1 MVLELDGKQV
11 SQKIR
16 DNLKAKLKSF
26 DFTPKLVVI
35 QLGKDDEGSNLY
47 VKYKKKAAQ
56 EVGIIGITHEI
67 DRSTSQREL
76 LTLLSQLNGEE
87 SVDGILVQMPL
98 PDHIDTWEV
107 IKHLD
112 PLKDVDGFHPLN
124 SWALDN
130 KLPSLIPCTPK
141 GILTILK
148 EYNIQI
154 EGSNVVIINRSHL
167 VGNPLHKLL
176 RMYNAT
182 VTQCHSRTKN
192 LQDVAQQ
199 AQILV
204 TATGNPNLITENW
217 VTEESVVIDV
227 SSPKGDCNAHYEN
240 IKNKVKAI
248 TPVPGG
254 IGPMTIASLLEN
266 VVDAAK
272 RRRSFN

>member
-98 PDHIDTWEV
+98 PRHINTWEV
-107 IKHLD
+107 IKQ
-112 PLKDVDGFHPLN
+112 LN
-124 SWALDN
+124 
-130 KLPSLIPCTPK
+130 
-141 GILTILK
+141 
-148 EYNIQI
+148 
-154 EGSNVVIINRSHL
+154 
-167 VGNPLHKLL
+167 
-176 RMYNAT
+176 
-182 VTQCHSRTKN
+182 
-192 LQDVAQQ
+192 
-199 AQILV
+199 
-204 TATGNPNLITENW
+204 
-217 VTEESVVIDV
+217 
-227 SSPKGDCNAHYEN
+227 
-240 IKNKVKAI
+240 
-248 TPVPGG
+248 
-254 IGPMTIASLLEN
+254 
-266 VVDAAK
+266 
-272 RRRSFN
+272 